1 MNISDK
7 GIELIKK
14 FEGCRLTAYRCP
26 AGVWTIGYGH
36 TLNVRPGDKITQKQA
51 DEYLREDL
59 KRFESHVSSYNSK
72 YMWTQSEFDALVSF
86 AFNIGNITGL
96 TSAGSRSKKQI
107 ADAMLLYV
115 RAKGVVLPG
124 LVTRRQEE
132 HDLFVSEGTP
142 KKSND
147 EIALEVIEGLWKNGR
162 ERTKLLKDAGFDP
175 KEIQKIVNKLL
186 KS

>member
-1 MNISDK
+1 MIISDK
-7 GIELIKK
+7 GIELIKR
-14 FEGCRLTAYRCP
+14 FEGCRLSAYRCP

-36 TLNVRPGDKITQKQA
+36 TLNVKPGDKITQDQA

-59 KRFESHVSSYNSK
+59 KKFENLVSSYK
-72 YMWTQSEFDALVSF
+72 YEWTQPEFDALVSF
-86 AFNIGNITGL
+86 AFNVGNIAGL
-96 TSAGSRSKKQI
+96 TAAGTRSKAQI

-115 RAKGVVLPG
+115 RAKGVTLPG
-124 LVTRRQEE
+124 LITRRQAE
-132 HDLFVSEGTP
+132 HDFFVSAGSP

-147 EIALEVIEGLWKNGR
+147 EIALEVIKGLWKNGR
-162 ERTKLLKDAGFDP
+162 ERTKLLKDAGYDP

>member
-1 MNISDK
+1 MNISSK
-7 GIELIKK
+7 GIELIKR
-14 FEGCRLTAYRCP
+14 FEGCRLSAYRCP

-36 TLNVRPGDKITQKQA
+36 TLNVKPGDKITQDQA

-59 KRFESHVSSYNSK
+59 KRFESHVSSYNK
-72 YMWTQSEFDALVSF
+72 YGWTQPEFDALVSF

-96 TSAGSRSKKQI
+96 TAAGTRSKAQI

-124 LVTRRQEE
+124 LITRRQAE
-132 HDLFVSEGTP
+132 HDLFVSAGSP
-142 KKSND
+142 KKSNE
-147 EIALEVIEGLWKNGR
+147 EIALEVIKGLWKNGR
-162 ERTKLLKDAGFDP
+162 ERTKLLKDAGYDP

>member
-1 MNISDK
+1 MIISDN

-14 FEGCRLTAYRCP
+14 FEGCRLSAYRCP

-36 TLNVRPGDKITQKQA
+36 TLNVRSGDKITQDQA
-51 DEYLREDL
+51 DKYLREDL
-59 KRFESHVSSYNSK
+59 KKFESHVSSYNSK

-96 TSAGSRSKKQI
+96 TAAGTRSKAQI
-107 ADAMLLYV
+107 ADSMLLYV

-124 LVTRRQEE
+124 LITRRQAE
-132 HDLFVSEGTP
+132 HDLFISAGSP
-142 KKSND
+142 KKTND
-147 EIALEVIEGLWKNGR
+147 EIALEVIKGLWKNGR
-162 ERTKLLKDAGFDP
+162 ERTKLLKNAGYDP

>member
-1 MNISDK
+1 MIISNT
-7 GIELIKK
+7 GIELIKR
-14 FEGCRLTAYRCP
+14 FEGCRLSAYRCP

-36 TLNVRPGDKITQKQA
+36 TLNVKPGDKITQDQA
-51 DEYLREDL
+51 DEYLRADL
-59 KRFESHVSSYNSK
+59 KKFENHVSSYNK
-72 YMWTQSEFDALVSF
+72 YGWTQSEFDALVSF

-96 TSAGSRSKKQI
+96 TAAGTRSKAQI

-124 LVTRRQEE
+124 LITRRQAE
-132 HDLFVSEGTP
+132 HDLFVSAGVP
-142 KKSND
+142 KKSNED
-147 EIALEVIEGLWKNGR
+147 IALEVIKGLWKNGR
-162 ERTKLLKDAGFDP
+162 ERTKLLKDAGYDP